1 MKTIFFILAALAL
14 SAVSSLLFYGIFFLT
29 AMFGEPAKRARA
41 AGRAI
46 RAAAFVSLTIVVFN
60 FAYIGWAFLVAMI
73 FRSDSISISI
83 LGWVVATWPH
93 TRTPWNSDTFP
104 TKLSSN
110 LAYFGFWLG
119 SAHGVD
125 PWVTWAVTMA
135 LSTIPMLVAPI
146 REELTMS
153 SKELREAVAILDEV
167 SYALSGDFNHVR
179 ERVEREI
186 SGNTDQFLASVRKG
200 RSVRKYIFSMIA
212 NVSGD
217 MAESGQYHIYRG
229 VLNPMGPGKS
239 LIQIYDFAMEELVRL
254 GDTDEKNSAEQK
266 AALRK
271 NIEEVG

>member
-1 MKTIFFILAALAL
+1 
-14 SAVSSLLFYGIFFLT
+14 
-29 AMFGEPAKRARA
+29 
-41 AGRAI
+41 
-46 RAAAFVSLTIVVFN
+46 
-60 FAYIGWAFLVAMI
+60 
-73 FRSDSISISI
+73 
-83 LGWVVATWPH
+83 
-93 TRTPWNSDTFP
+93 
-104 TKLSSN
+104 
-110 LAYFGFWLG
+110 
-119 SAHGVD
+119 
-125 PWVTWAVTMA
+125 
-135 LSTIPMLVAPI
+135 
-146 REELTMS
+146 MS